1 MTTYYVA
8 TLARYVL
15 VEAENEADARQCGRA
30 ALHELYADLRKRLG
44 KEVPINI
51 LTVRA
56 ATDEEIE
63 LWRWHHEMVAGEAA
77 KSLLT
82 LISTPLVDPEAQD
95 KTDWVPMS
103 VPGRENAD
111 GTETP
116 TAWFAYNRATR
127 QSIEF
132 TSFDEAKVFCFHPD
146 NQR

>member
-15 VEAENEADARQCGRA
+15 VEAENETDARERGHA
-30 ALHELYADLRKRLG
+30 ALHELYADLRERLG

-51 LTVRA
+51 LTFRA
-56 ATDEEIE
+56 ATDDEIK
-63 LWRWHHEMVAGEAA
+63 LWRWHQELTANETERTLV
-77 KSLLT
+77 T
-82 LISTPLVDPEAQD
+82 LIGEPLVDREAQA

-132 TSFDEAKVFCFHPD
+132 GSFEEARDFCFHPD

>member
-15 VEAENEADARQCGRA
+15 VEAENDADARERGHA
-30 ALHELYADLRKRLG
+30 ALHELYADLREQLG

-51 LTVRA
+51 
-56 ATDEEIE
+56 ATLRPATTEEIE
-63 LWRWHHEMVAGEAA
+63 LWRWHQEMVAGESGKMLA
-77 KSLLT
+77 
-82 LISTPLVDPEAQD
+82 LISTPLVDPEAQA

-132 TSFDEAKVFCFHPD
+132 GSFDEVKAFCFHPD

>member
-15 VEAENEADARQCGRA
+15 VEAENESVARERGLA
-30 ALHELYADLRKRLG
+30 SLHELYADLRKQRG

-51 LTVRA
+51 RTVRA

-63 LWRWHHEMVAGEAA
+63 LWRWHQEMVAGEAGKMLA
-77 KSLLT
+77 
-82 LISTPLVDPEAQD
+82 LISTPLVDPAAQD

-132 TSFDEAKVFCFHPD
+132 GSFEQARDFCFHPD

>member
-8 TLARYVL
+8 TLAKYVL
-15 VEAENEADARQCGRA
+15 VDAENEADARERGHA
-30 ALHELYADLRKRLG
+30 ALHELYADLRERLG
-44 KEVPINI
+44 KEVPVNI
-51 LTVRA
+51 TTIRP

-63 LWRWHHEMVAGEAA
+63 LWRWHQEMVAGEAEKMLA
-77 KSLLT
+77 
-82 LISTPLVDPEAQD
+82 LISTPLVDPVAQA

-127 QSIEF
+127 KSIPF
-132 TSFDEAKVFCFHPD
+132 NSFDDAKAFCFHPD

>member
-1 MTTYYVA
+1 M
-8 TLARYVL
+8 
-15 VEAENEADARQCGRA
+15 
-30 ALHELYADLRKRLG
+30 
-44 KEVPINI
+44 PINI
-51 LTVRA
+51 LTFRA
-56 ATDEEIE
+56 ATDDEIK
-63 LWRWHHEMVAGEAA
+63 LWRWHQELTANETERTLV
-77 KSLLT
+77 T
-82 LISTPLVDPEAQD
+82 LIGEPLVDREAQA

-132 TSFDEAKVFCFHPD
+132 GSFEEARDFCFHPD